1 MRFTKVEDIIRWR
14 RHIHQNP
21 ELSKEEFKTTEYIR
35 EELRSMGLDY
45 EEVYGMPTATIA
57 YIGSGMD
64 SAKTILLRADI
75 DALPIKEE
83 NDIDFKSCNPGVM
96 HACGHD
102 AHAAMLLGATREILG
117 LRSEGKLK
125 NNALVV
131 FQPSEESTGGANVL
145 IDSYPF
151 EKYSIDAS
159 FALHI
164 NPDFEEGV
172 IATRPGPI
180 MASCNE
186 FTVNIVGKSAHVG
199 IRENGINAIN
209 AAIQIYQQFQTIPT
223 YDLDSKHTNIIHV
236 GKMNVGEVMNSVPT
250 NGYMEGTIRTYDM
263 DDLEISKK
271 RMQEICQGVELST
284 RASIDLHFEDGYP
297 ALLNDKDLIDFVAST
312 IEKSR
317 ARSYIMPEP
326 YLLGEDFSF
335 FKNVSPIS
343 YSFVGIRNEDLGYTS
358 GLHTPWLQMREE
370 ALVYGVDYLVEIAKT
385 Y

>member
-45 EEVYGMPTATIA
+45 EEVDGMPTATIA
-57 YIGSGMD
+57 YIGTGMD

-125 NNALVV
+125 NNVLVV

-186 FTVNIVGKSAHVG
+186 FTVKIVGKSAHVG

-209 AAIQIYQQFQTIPT
+209 AAIQVYQQFQTIPT
-223 YDLDSKHTNIIHV
+223 YDLNSKHTNIIHI

-263 DDLEISKK
+263 DDLEISKN

-284 RASIDLHFEDGYP
+284 RASINLHFEDGYP

-312 IEKSR
+312 IEKSG
-317 ARSYIMPEP
+317 ARSYIMPDP

>member
-45 EEVYGMPTATIA
+45 KEVDGMPTATIA
-57 YIGSGMD
+57 YIGTGMD

-125 NNALVV
+125 NNVLVV
-131 FQPSEESTGGANVL
+131 FQSSEESTGGANVL

-186 FTVNIVGKSAHVG
+186 FTVKIVGKSAHVG

-209 AAIQIYQQFQTIPT
+209 AAIQVYQQFQTIPT
-223 YDLDSKHTNIIHV
+223 YDLDSKHTNIIHI

-284 RASIDLHFEDGYP
+284 RASINLHFEDGYP

-312 IEKSR
+312 IEKSG
-317 ARSYIMPEP
+317 ARSYIMPDP

>member
-45 EEVYGMPTATIA
+45 EEVDGIPTATIA
-57 YIGSGMD
+57 YIGSGID